1 MMKTHPSRRSI
12 FHFKWRSSEFTLI
25 ELLVVIAIIAILAG
39 MLLPALN
46 SARDKARAMSCLN
59 NNKTIGTAMAMY
71 ATAND
76 DWLVPT
82 FAATDNPDKPYDA
95 DDKRTVWLGILSG
108 INVKNPSEPSTDSPK
123 PANVVGP
130 YGVAYGYDSPTSTFH
145 CPSNP
150 KPILWANGHYKFTNY
165 HLNHA
170 LHGGN
175 YAGNISRYR
184 KVNQVAE
191 PSKAVTTMEGG
202 EAIMGLPFIPKYG
215 HCKATGRAEN
225 DRYVIY
231 SRHPL
236 NSPKGHSATLFTD
249 GHAASVTEAQAITT
263 KGYDGSGD
271 MLKAGFKQ

>member
-1 MMKTHPSRRSI
+1 MKTHPNRRSSLI
-12 FHFKWRSSEFTLI
+12 PYFKGGFNKFTLI

-46 SARDKARAMSCLN
+46 SARDKARTLSCLN
-59 NNKTIGTAMAMY
+59 NNKTVGTAMAMY

-82 FAATDNPDKPYDA
+82 FAPSYNP

-108 INVKNPSEPSTDSPK
+108 ISVVDPSRPSADSPNPS
-123 PANVVGP
+123 NVVGP

-150 KPILWANGHYKFTNY
+150 KPILWADGHYWFTNY

-170 LHGGN
+170 LHGGD
-175 YAGNISRYR
+175 YFGNAAPCR
-184 KVNQVAE
+184 KVNQVKE

-202 EAIMGLPFIPKYG
+202 ETVMGLPFIPKYG
-215 HCKATGRAEN
+215 NCKS
-225 DRYVIY
+225 DDKYVIY
-231 SRHPL
+231 SRHPV
-236 NSPKGHSATLFTD
+236 NSPKGHSVTLFTD

-271 MLKAGFKQ
+271 LLKAGFKH

>member
-1 MMKTHPSRRSI
+1 MKTHPNSKSI
-12 FHFKWRSSEFTLI
+12 LISYFKGEYCRFTLI

-82 FAATDNPDKPYDA
+82 FASAYNP
-95 DDKRTVWLGILSG
+95 DDKRTIWLGILSG
-108 INVKNPSEPSTDSPK
+108 INVEDPSRPSADSPK
-123 PANVVGP
+123 PSNVVGP

-150 KPILWANGHYKFTNY
+150 KPILWTADHYKFTNY

-170 LHGGN
+170 LHGGDFS
-175 YAGNISRYR
+175 GNAAPCR
-184 KVNQVAE
+184 KVNQVKE

-202 EAIMGLPFIPKYG
+202 ETVMGLPFIPKYG
-215 HCKATGRAEN
+215 NCKSG
-225 DRYVIY
+225 DKYVTY
-231 SRHPL
+231 SRHPV
-236 NSPKGHSATLFTD
+236 NSPKGHSVTLFTD
-249 GHAASVTEAQAITT
+249 GHAASVTEAQAITA

>member
-1 MMKTHPSRRSI
+1 MKTHPNSRSI
-12 FHFKWRSSEFTLI
+12 LISYVKREYCKFTLI

-82 FAATDNPDKPYDA
+82 FAPALNT

-108 INVKNPSEPSTDSPK
+108 INVEDPSRPSADSPK

-150 KPILWANGHYKFTNY
+150 KPILWAAEHYKFTNY

-175 YAGNISRYR
+175 YSGNAAPYR
-184 KVNQVAE
+184 KVNQVKE

-215 HCKATGRAEN
+215 NCKVTGKAANE
-225 DRYVIY
+225 RYVIY

-249 GHAASVTEAQAITT
+249 GHAASVTEAQAIST

-271 MLKAGFKQ
+271 LLKAGFKQ

>member
-1 MMKTHPSRRSI
+1 MKKESMHRGTPFRRRRSS
-12 FHFKWRSSEFTLI
+12 KFTII

-108 INVKNPSEPSTDSPK
+108 INVKNPGESSADSPK
-123 PANVVGP
+123 PANVIGP

-175 YAGNISRYR
+175 YSGNISRYR

-249 GHAASVTEAQAITT
+249 GHAASVTEAQAITA